1 MMVEPKNF
9 FISILHKSFF
19 WLTYVF
25 LYAPVFL
32 IVLFSFNRSSS
43 SYKWTGI
50 SLRWYYKLFLNPEI
64 IDALTSSLIVA
75 TCSTL
80 ISVLLGTFLVVL
92 GRKFGPVFSQMLFY
106 PNIVLPDMVLAVSLL
121 SFFVVFNVPLGYFSL
136 IAGHTV
142 VGLGFVVP
150 MISSKFIEL
159 DPVLTEAALD
169 LGATNLEAFRTI
181 LIPLLWPSL
190 VASSLVVFTLS
201 LDDFLIAFFCSGSK
215 VQTIS
220 VYVYSQMKEVVDP
233 SVNAISVL
241 LLVVSSVAII
251 FLCFLRM
258 VDRVVNY
265 E

>member
-1 MMVEPKNF
+1 MVEPKRSL
-9 FISILHKSFF
+9 IPALHKAFL
-19 WLTYVF
+19 WLTYSF

-32 IVLFSFNRSSS
+32 IVLFSFNRPSSS
-43 SYKWTGI
+43 CKWSGL
-50 SLRWYYKLFLNPEI
+50 SLRWYYKLFLNTEI
-64 IDALTSSLIVA
+64 IDALTTSLIVA
-75 TCSTL
+75 ISSTL

-92 GRKFGPVFSQMLFY
+92 GKKLGPFFSPMLFF
-106 PNIVLPDMVLAVSLL
+106 PNVILPDMVLAVGLL

-150 MISSKFIEL
+150 MINSKFIEL

-169 LGATNLEAFRTI
+169 LGATNFEAFRTI
-181 LIPLLWPSL
+181 LVPLLWPSL
-190 VASSLVVFTLS
+190 VASSLVAFTLS

-241 LLVVSSVAII
+241 LLAASSMTIL